1 MNTTNLEMNKL
12 DPEEG
17 DDIPFIL
24 CTPTKNEALQAQED
38 TTADLASSN
47 HMPFF
52 LKPRRSCQCAG
63 CHHQKEG
70 VEPIA
75 DMLCDFTLKNNNMG
89 KDSADKSMDLDSS
102 GWSSPVPT
110 LQSFDV
116 IVTPPVVNLPKP
128 KRRRLA
134 SQEEQREGASQEEQ
148 QEEGSSSFKFKSTG
162 LLFPI
167 LGRRAD
173 HHLQQQQHQQVPAM
187 IHCPIPRHYRQYTR
201 KTRKNM

>member
-75 DMLCDFTLKNNNMG
+75 DMLCDFPLNNNIIMG
-89 KDSADKSMDLDSS
+89 KDESMDLNSS

-110 LQSFDV
+110 LQTFDV
-116 IVTPPVVNLPKP
+116 IVTPPVVKLP
-128 KRRRLA
+128 KRRRHA
-134 SQEEQREGASQEEQ
+134 SQEEQREGVS
-148 QEEGSSSFKFKSTG
+148 QEEGSSSFKSTG
-162 LLFPI
+162 PLFPI

-173 HHLQQQQHQQVPAM
+173 HHLQQQQQIPAI
-187 IHCPIPRHYRQYTR
+187 IHCPIPRHHR
-201 KTRKNM
+201 